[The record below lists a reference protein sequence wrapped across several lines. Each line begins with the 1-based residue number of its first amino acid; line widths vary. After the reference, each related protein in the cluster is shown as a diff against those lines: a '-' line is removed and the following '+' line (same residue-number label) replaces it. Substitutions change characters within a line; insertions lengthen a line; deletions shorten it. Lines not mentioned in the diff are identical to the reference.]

1 MARLGY
7 ICAMFPKLHANIA
20 APEHQS
26 YYFALSES
34 DFEGPTKVGATRL
47 FFTTAPSS
55 FSGSD

>member
-1 MARLGY
+1 MARLKD

-34 DFEGPTKVGATRL
+34 DFEGPIKVGATRRFL
-47 FFTTAPSS
+47 TIAPSS
-55 FSGSD
+55 FSDSD